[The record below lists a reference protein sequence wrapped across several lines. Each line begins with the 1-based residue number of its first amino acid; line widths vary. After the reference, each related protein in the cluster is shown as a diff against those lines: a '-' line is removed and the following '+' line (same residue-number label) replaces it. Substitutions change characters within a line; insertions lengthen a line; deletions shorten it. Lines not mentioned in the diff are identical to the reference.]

1 MVLLPCMREEAAP
14 HRAGRSMSRRDNIL
28 QAMQMDRL
36 Y

>member
-1 MVLLPCMREEAAP
+1 MVLLPGMREEAAP
-14 HRAGRSMSRRDNIL
+14 HRAGRCVSRRNNIL